1 MPFKQMYL
9 QVVLQNL
16 NLLKCTH
23 PLFCVI
29 NLRSWSNINFASVAL
44 LLEATSFK
52 DLKKIIKKNRNHTN
66 TCDDRQTKTNR
77 KKMQDAFQK
86 KKITGINENE

>member
-52 DLKKIIKKNRNHTN
+52 DLKKIIKKIGIT
-66 TCDDRQTKTNR
+66 QTHAMTDK
-77 KKMQDAFQK
+77 QK
-86 KKITGINENE
+86 RIEKNARCFSEKKITGINENE